1 MISVRSVLGRF
12 LFYTAAIVPLLT
24 SCEFIANIITPEGED
39 AAIVL
44 SSPKTLEA
52 APEGE
57 TFLVEFSSSQSWTSE
72 LSFASDEKWMSVDK
86 SSGTKGEFTIKL
98 KVEPNKTGKAR
109 KASLSLASSDITA
122 TVTVNQKP
130 MDGPGEDDKSFRILS
145 EDAEMSAEGGLIEV
159 DVIPGEGYTITI
171 AVDWI
176 REVESKASNEV
187 THVFEVDA
195 NKTAEERSGVI
206 SFCSGG
212 SCIPYTVTQAAGDGN
227 QDDGD
232 DDGNKDDGDDDGG
245 EDDGDDDGGKWLG
258 EVETGWENSS
268 FHHRSVA
275 MRFTADWCGFCP
287 TMAEAFD
294 QAKEHFGG
302 NLEVISM
309 HCSGGLEYNPLNRL
323 ANQYGVAAY
332 PTGVVDG
339 WQTVENN
346 EVSVTV
352 QKTIDAV
359 KLTEKTFT
367 PQTGM
372 GWKVALDGR
381 NLKVYLAA
389 YVKDAG
395 KYKITVM
402 AVEDGIVG
410 YQNGKGN
417 SYVHNGV
424 PRIALSDISGDEF
437 TASANDVAKLTF
449 SAAIPSGCNL
459 DNMRIVAY
467 IQRPLGKDADKASGD
482 FGGYF
487 IDNSAT
493 SYIDEDRSLVLAGSS
508 GTEDIIQGDDIN
520 LK

>member
-1 MISVRSVLGRF
+1 MISVHSVFGRF

-24 SCEFIANIITPEGED
+24 SCEFIANIITPEEED

-57 TFLVEFSSSQSWTSE
+57 TFLVDFSSSQSWTSE
-72 LSFASDEKWMSVDK
+72 FTFTSDEKWMSVDK

-98 KVEPNKTGKAR
+98 KVEPNKTGKSR
-109 KASLSLASSDITA
+109 KASLSLSSSDIA
-122 TVTVNQKP
+122 VTVTVNQKP
-130 MDGPGEDDKSFRILS
+130 MDAPGEDDKSFRILS
-145 EDAEMSAEGGLIEV
+145 EDAKISASGGLVEV

-171 AVDWI
+171 SVDWI

-195 NKTAEERSGVI
+195 NKTVEERSGVI

-227 QDDGD
+227 QDE
-232 DDGNKDDGDDDGG
+232 G
-245 EDDGDDDGGKWLG
+245 EDDGDGDKDDGEDDGEDDGGKWLG

-275 MRFTADWCGFCP
+275 MRFTADLCGFCP
-287 TMAEAFD
+287 MMAEAFD
-294 QAKEHFGG
+294 QAKEYFSS

-309 HCSGGLEYNPLNRL
+309 HCDGGLEYDPLNRL
-323 ANQYGVAAY
+323 AKKYGVSDY

-487 IDNSAT
+487 IDNSAA